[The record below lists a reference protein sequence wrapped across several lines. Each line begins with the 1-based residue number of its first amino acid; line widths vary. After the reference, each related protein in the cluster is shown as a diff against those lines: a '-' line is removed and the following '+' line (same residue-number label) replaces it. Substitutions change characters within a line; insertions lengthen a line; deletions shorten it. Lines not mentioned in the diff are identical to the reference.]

1 MEFEQ
6 DKSIYAQIA
15 EKIMENIL
23 DGVWE
28 EECRIPSVRELAVSM
43 EVNPNT
49 VARAYNFLHDRK
61 VIFNRRGI
69 GYFVGEEG
77 RKKAADIKKQDFFEK
92 ELPRFFRT
100 LTILDIGM
108 GEIEERYN
116 EFIYNELN
124 EKEENNENEQ

>member
-6 DKSIYAQIA
+6 DKSIYTQIA

-23 DGVWE
+23 DRVWE
-28 EECRIPSVRELAVSM
+28 EESRIPSVRELAVSM

-49 VARAYNFLHDRK
+49 VARAYNFLHDRE

-77 RKKAADIKKQDFFEK
+77 RKKAADIKKQEFFEK

-100 LTILDIGM
+100 LNMLDIGM
-108 GEIEERYN
+108 KEIEERYQ
-116 EFIYNELN
+116 EFY
-124 EKEENNENEQ
+124 EKEENNENKQ